1 MENPLDTGQR
11 LAALRR
17 TLGVSQRELAVE
29 VGTTQQQVARWES
42 TSYRSASLTSV
53 ASVVSALSTRN
64 EFVAAESAVEYATR
78 RRTGTEPVGHGVR
91 DAGEVAA
98 RLRAHGTELRDRYHF
113 HRIGVFGSFANGTQT
128 ERSDVDLLVETD
140 DPGGIRFVDAVLFLE
155 ELLGRRIDL
164 VREHLVR
171 GEIRDRMMREV
182 IYVWTAQPKAVAR

>member
-1 MENPLDTGQR
+1 
-11 LAALRR
+11 
-17 TLGVSQRELAVE
+17 VSQRELAVE

-53 ASVVSALSTRN
+53 ASVVSALSAHS
-64 EFVAAESAVEYATR
+64 EFLAAESAVEYATR
-78 RRTGTEPVGHGVR
+78 PRAEAERVGHGVR
-91 DAGEVAA
+91 DTGEVAT

-140 DPGGIRFVDAVLFLE
+140 DPGGIRFIDAVLFLE
-155 ELLGRRIDL
+155 ELLGRRVDL

-171 GEIRDRMMREV
+171 GEIRDRVMREV
-182 IYVWTAQPKAVAR
+182 IYVWTAQPGVATR

>member
-1 MENPLDTGQR
+1 MQNPLDIGRR

-53 ASVVSALSTRN
+53 ASVVLALTSRN

-78 RRTGTEPVGHGVR
+78 LPRETELGHGVR

-155 ELLGRRIDL
+155 ELLGRRVDL

-171 GEIRDRMMREV
+171 GEIRDRVMREV
-182 IYVWTAQPKAVAR
+182 IYVWTAQSGVVAR

>member
-1 MENPLDTGQR
+1 MMLLMENPLDIGRR

-53 ASVVSALSTRN
+53 ASVVSVLSAHS
-64 EFVAAESAVEYATR
+64 EFLAAEAAVEYATR
-78 RRTGTEPVGHGVR
+78 PRAEAERVGHGVR

-140 DPGGIRFVDAVLFLE
+140 DPGGIRFIDAVLFLE
-155 ELLGRRIDL
+155 ELLGRRVDL

-171 GEIRDRMMREV
+171 GEIRDRVMREV
-182 IYVWTAQPKAVAR
+182 IYVWTA